1 MVNAWSLLFDELNMT
16 NKSKYYYDYDRN
28 DSNRKNPFKVDGYS
42 VNGSSNQDFWE
53 YDGFSLTGNPGAASP
68 DTINFSS
75 DIVAAAPVPMDGISG
90 MTGGQ
95 DIISFDLPKPS
106 DSPSP
111 KSKKKYSEDSILK
124 ELSDY
129 ISGTYQQH
137 YSAGSDRIQTLD
149 LIEAC
154 GDGEAFCRSNILK
167 YASRY
172 DKKGTAR
179 RDIMKI
185 LHYAVLLMHFNDKN
199 AQREIY
205 PQ

>member
-16 NKSKYYYDYDRN
+16 KHSTHYYDYTRN
-28 DSNRKNPFKVDGYS
+28 DVNRKNPFKEDVIKLDGYS
-42 VNGSSNQDFWE
+42 VNSASHDDFWE
-53 YDGFSLTGNPGAASP
+53 EDGFSITDDSITSS

-75 DIVAAAPVPMDGISG
+75 IDFGAAQEVPITYGCD
-90 MTGGQ
+90 
-95 DIISFDLPKPS
+95 DVISFDLTMDEKN
-106 DSPSP
+106 
-111 KSKKKYSEDSILK
+111 KLNRYKYNEDVILK
-124 ELSDY
+124 ELKDY
-129 ISGTYQQH
+129 ITGTYNQH
-137 YSAGSDRIQTLD
+137 YSAGDDKIQTLD

-154 GDGEAFCRSNILK
+154 GDGESFCRSNILK

-199 AQREIY
+199 AQRETY